1 MTAEST
7 RNRVRHRAFRA
18 MVTLIGLVAVT
29 ACQPML
35 PRQTIDGT
43 NSDDEYRGRF
53 GQSIAISPDGR
64 LMAVGVPSATVRG
77 LQNAG
82 LVRVYQRVAEE
93 TRWNFLQIVEAQI
106 PAANESFGSA
116 VALSDM
122 GTRLAVGAPGYQG
135 HGRVYVLKRA
145 SSTDEYDY
153 EDLLLPS
160 NFLSDRDQAF
170 GTSVAWAQSRFTR
183 RLVVGAPRADAK
195 TTDTGR
201 IAMANA
207 GAVEVID
214 YTSSTLTAGV
224 KRTRVTDIAPQANAS
239 FGYSVALSGD
249 ASRLIVGSPYYDTI
263 RQDDGRATHHV
274 LENGAVG
281 ESFYFRAAIA
291 DGPTNDAIRDT
302 KSYFG
307 WSVAI
312 SADATKMAVGAP
324 GFAGNVGAALI
335 QTLDTATGQYSFTKS
350 YSQSPSTTGTPGSI
364 GISLDLSGDGS
375 KLLLGA
381 STSDRSVGAWGL
393 INTVTHKLEYGNK
406 GGETDQLGTAVAIS
420 DAGQIFVTSAP
431 SSTRA
436 RGLIR
441 IHDTFK
447 APTAPTLSYAAPGD
461 GFVALSW
468 RHESTGAEDLL
479 TLYRAYVGNLA
490 VCEPGVVFACLVTG
504 LVNGRSYEFTVKAFN
519 AVGSSVASNVLTAT
533 PLASIKLPQLPPNFA
548 ELLVPGRVAGGTTPA
563 TPEFDAG
570 NTGNVVVTPEP
581 SGGNPAA
588 TPGQGNAGAAV
599 ATPLTGLGSG
609 PDAPTEVTVVG
620 GRRSA
625 KVSWTA
631 PLNNGGQEVLTYTV
645 TASPGGKSCTTVD
658 ATQTSCIVGK
668 LGDLKKYTFSV
679 VATNLVGRGA
689 ASVASR
695 NVWTQ
700 PKVSRTKTAI
710 AKDIARFAGLKMP
723 AGAKFSV
730 KILGK
735 RSPIFCAL
743 KAGAVI
749 GKASGPCR
757 VRVSVTIKG
766 VTTSKNLV
774 LRTVR

>member
-7 RNRVRHRAFRA
+7 RNRVRHRAFRT
-18 MVTLIGLVAVT
+18 MVALIGLVAVT

-64 LMAVGVPSATVRG
+64 IMAVGVPSATVRG
-77 LQNAG
+77 LQYAG
-82 LVRVYQRVAEE
+82 LVRVYQRELEE
-93 TRWNFLQIVEAQI
+93 TRWNLLQIVEAQI

-135 HGRVYVLKRA
+135 HGRAYVLKRA

-160 NFLSDRDQAF
+160 NFLSDSDQAF

-214 YTSSTLTAGV
+214 YTSSTGAAGV

-281 ESFYFRAAIA
+281 ESFYFREAIA

-307 WSVAI
+307 WSVAV

-335 QTLDTATGQYSFTKS
+335 QTLNTSTGQYSFTKS
-350 YSQSPSTTGTPGSI
+350 YSQSPSTTGAPGSI

-431 SSTRA
+431 SSTRG

-447 APTAPTLSYAAPGD
+447 APTTAPTLVSATPGD
-461 GFVALSW
+461 GFVALTW
-468 RHESTGAEDLL
+468 RRESTGAEDLL

-548 ELLVPGRVAGGTTPA
+548 ELLVPGRVAGGGAAA
-563 TPEFDAG
+563 TPESGAG
-570 NTGNVVVTPEP
+570 IVGTPE
-581 SGGNPAA
+581 SGGGDPAA
-588 TPGQGNAGAAV
+588 TPGQGAAGAA
-599 ATPLTGLGSG
+599 AAAPLTGLGSG
-609 PDAPTEVTVVG
+609 PDAPTGVTVVG

-625 KVSWTA
+625 TVSWTA
-631 PLNNGGQEVLTYTV
+631 PVNNGGQAILTYTV
-645 TASPGGKSCTTVD
+645 TASPGGSSCTTVD
-658 ATQTSCIVGK
+658 ATETSCIVGK

-695 NVWTQ
+695 TVWTQ

-710 AKDIARFAGLKMP
+710 AKDIARFAGLKAP
-723 AGAKFSV
+723 ASAKFSV
-730 KILGK
+730 RILGK
-735 RSPIFCAL
+735 RSPIFCTL

-766 VTTSKNLV
+766 VTTSKNVV